1 MTFSII
7 ARDLETGQIG
17 IGVASRFFAVGAM
30 VPYVRGQSAI
40 ATQSYVNPMW
50 GVEGIVRLQN
60 GEEGKRVLKDFKK
73 RDNKAN
79 WRQVHMLDMRG
90 CFAAFTGNKC
100 RDWCGHRIS
109 PDASFAGNLLAG
121 PGVLE
126 AMEKIYLASHG
137 LSFAERLLAAM
148 IAGDEA
154 GGDKRGRQSA
164 ALVIHSQQDY
174 PWLSIRADDHRDPL
188 GELGRLLTVAQETYL
203 PVMGDL
209 ATTSNFSGG
218 EPEG

>member
-17 IGVASRFFAVGAM
+17 IAVASKFFAVGAM
-30 VPYVRGQSAI
+30 VPYLRGQSAI

-50 GVEGIVRLQN
+50 GVEGIERLQN
-60 GEEGKRVLKDFKK
+60 GEEGRKVIGDFKK
-73 RDNKAN
+73 RDTGASR
-79 WRQVHMLDMRG
+79 RQVHMLDMRG
-90 CFAAFTGNKC
+90 RFVAFTGNKC
-100 RDWCGHRIS
+100 LDWCGHRIS

-121 PGVLE
+121 PGVLG

-148 IAGDEA
+148 IAGEEA

-164 ALVIHSQQDY
+164 ALIIHSQQDY
-174 PWLSIRADDHRDPL
+174 PWLSIRADDHEDPL
-188 GELGRLLTVAQETYL
+188 GELGRLLNIAQETYL

-209 ATTSNFSGG
+209 ATSSNFSGD
-218 EPEG
+218 